1 MGQTCREVGLQVIF
15 VGLFLKN
22 NMEIV
27 LVLLPLYAI
36 GYMIMFFKDRWDMF
50 YIKHKRMQNFL
61 SRREYLEGE
70 IKKLEEELIKVESS
84 SLKDKD
90 SVIEDIKKDIKFRKD
105 DLKSFYN

>member
-1 MGQTCREVGLQVIF
+1 MDIL
-15 VGLFLKN
+15 L
-22 NMEIV
+22 
-27 LVLLPLYAI
+27 LVLFPLCSI
-36 GYMIMFFKDRWDMF
+36 GYMIVFFKDKWDMF
-50 YIKHKRMQNFL
+50 YIKHKCMKKFL

-70 IKKLEEELIKVESS
+70 IKKLEEELVKIESS